1 MRFGCFKGER
11 ILTIVPKKIA
21 LFLSPLLLLSFFI
34 GPGTVFAVIGLGEGV
49 KSVGAFSHGEEISL
63 ILKVLE
69 NKLDQQKLPPKTLEK
84 LLSLSAEQIGLIAS
98 LAERIADNS
107 QAVGAEAAF
116 LLITALLVLS

>member
-1 MRFGCFKGER
+1 MRFGVSRGER
-11 ILTIVPKKIA
+11 YLNGMPTKIT
-21 LFLSPLLLLSFFI
+21 LFLLPLLLLSFFI
-34 GPGTVFAVIGLGEGV
+34 GPVTVFGAIGLGEGV
-49 KSVGAFSHGEEISL
+49 KPAGAFSHGGEISL